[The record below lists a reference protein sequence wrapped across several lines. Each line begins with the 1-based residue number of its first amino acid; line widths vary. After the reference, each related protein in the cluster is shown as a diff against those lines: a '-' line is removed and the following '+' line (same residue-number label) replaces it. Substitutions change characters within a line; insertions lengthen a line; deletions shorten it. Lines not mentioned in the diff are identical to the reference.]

1 MIITCEADKHLS
13 EAEWSVIDYINANQ
27 EQITKLSISD
37 IADGAFVSNATVS
50 RAIRKCGFNS
60 LGELKYRLAQKPS
73 EAHELYT
80 VNKILSKSYQEC
92 VETLQNIN
100 VEDVLKVVDALRA
113 AKRVLVIANG
123 LTALVAEEFTTY
135 LQYQGVNAWFTAD
148 NNVMNTIGKLITS
161 EDVLVIISVKNTMPV
176 LAETARRVREQGAKI
191 VTLCCR
197 KGTEL
202 EKYSDLMI
210 YGSAL
215 DMGPHLTVDT
225 TSRIGLFI
233 ITRTITEYMHTEE

>member
-13 EAEWSVIDYINANQ
+13 EAEWSVIEYINAQQ
-27 EQITKLSISD
+27 EQISKLSISD

-60 LGELKYRLAQKPS
+60 LGELKYRLAQRPDETHS
-73 EAHELYT
+73 LYT

-100 VEDVLKVVDALRA
+100 VEDVLKLVEMLRS
-113 AKRVLVIANG
+113 AKRVIVIANG
-123 LTALVAEEFTTY
+123 LTALAAEEFTTY
-135 LQYQGVNAWFTAD
+135 LQYQGINAWFTAD
-148 NNVMNTIGKLITS
+148 ANVMNTVEKLVTS
-161 EDVLVIISVKNTMPV
+161 EDVLVVVSVKNTMPV
-176 LAETARRVREQGAKI
+176 LARTAQRVRQFGTK
-191 VTLCCR
+191 VVSLCCR

-202 EKYSDLMI
+202 DKYSDLVI
-210 YGSAL
+210 YGGAL

-233 ITRTITEYMHTEE
+233 IVRTIIEYMHTEE